1 MSECSNKHCIGG
13 IEFLTC
19 CSGHE
24 CGCMGQ
30 PVAAKYCPECN
41 AEKREPTDE
50 EVIELLRGVEWL
62 DD

>member
-1 MSECSNKHCIGG
+1 MSTCTNKYCIDG

-41 AEKREPTDE
+41 VEKREPTDE
-50 EVIELLRGVEWL
+50 PALELLKGVEWL
-62 DD
+62 DK